1 MNFHLLY
8 ERSVNVLASSLAMVA
23 QRLPFLKNLSPLLG
37 SAGSVKFAA
46 PLSVTFMGAQS
57 LSGQSITIVPVNG
70 SPNPAEASVGEP
82 FQWAFKTSEH
92 NPLSVKVEI
101 QTPSGFVEGIP
112 NGLGISSRALNWFLE
127 GVPETPGNYTLRL
140 TAYRGINFTR
150 ESAVPYL
157 LTLNIAGTAS
167 PFEEF
172 IATFWS
178 GEDLDNPA
186 IGGPNADP
194 DGDGIAD
201 VLEFVLNLDPT
212 QREAMPGTFGSD
224 PDDASVLRYEIP
236 LNELAADA
244 LVIFEESIS
253 GNPDDW
259 APVSAE
265 ESVRTNADIILTTP
279 RGPGKKLYRLKV
291 ILQ

>member
-1 MNFHLLY
+1 MNFNLLY
-8 ERSVNVLASSLAMVA
+8 QRSVNVLASSLAMVA
-23 QRLPFLKNLSPLLG
+23 QRLPFLKNLSPVLG

-46 PLSVTFMGAQS
+46 PLSVTFIGSQS

-112 NGLGISSRALNWFLE
+112 NGLGISSRFLIWFLE

-150 ESAVPYL
+150 ESTVPYL

-178 GEDLDNPA
+178 GEDLENPA
-186 IGGPNADP
+186 IVGPNADP
-194 DGDGIAD
+194 DGDGIEN

-212 QREAMPGTFGSD
+212 QREAMPGTFGPDPSD
-224 PDDASVLRYEIP
+224 DSVLRYEIP
-236 LNELAADA
+236 LNELAAEA
-244 LVIFEESIS
+244 VVVFEESTS

-259 APVSAE
+259 APVPVE
-265 ESVRTNADIILTTP
+265 ESVRTDAKIILTTP

>member
-112 NGLGISSRALNWFLE
+112 NGLGISSRALIWFLE

-194 DGDGIAD
+194 DGDGIEN
-201 VLEFVLNLDPT
+201 VLEFVLNLNPT